1 MRLRQVFGFVKGKF
15 DLIRFVKFCIVGASG
30 TLVNMSLLW
39 LLTEFAGLPYL
50 VSAAIS
56 IETSIVSN
64 FTFHD
69 FFTFSD
75 RRSTTAMVF
84 FRRLLKYNLIGLA
97 GLAINMGVL
106 WVLTELVGL
115 YYLLSNLVG
124 IASTTVSRYILNL
137 WWTWRSETG

>member
-1 MRLRQVFGFVKGKF
+1 MRLRQVFGFAKGKF
-15 DLIRFVKFCIVGASG
+15 DLTRFVKFCIVGASG

-50 VSAAIS
+50 VSAVIG

-84 FRRLLKYNLIGLA
+84 FRRLLKYNLISLA

-106 WVLTELVGL
+106 WALTELVGL

>member
-1 MRLRQVFGFVKGKF
+1 MRLRQVFGFAKEKF

-30 TLVNMSLLW
+30 TLVNMGLLW

-50 VSAAIS
+50 VSAAIG